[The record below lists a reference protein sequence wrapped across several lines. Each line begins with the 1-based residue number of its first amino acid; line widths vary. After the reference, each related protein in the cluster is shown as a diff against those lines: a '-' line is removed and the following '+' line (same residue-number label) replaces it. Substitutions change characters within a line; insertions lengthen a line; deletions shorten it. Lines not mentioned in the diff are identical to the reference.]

1 MELEAQVHADFTG
14 TDEARP
20 GAGLKH
26 WAIFAVQMMGW
37 ELALFSRLEE
47 PTLGE
52 ILEAEKKLLVFA
64 RWLSRDYASATTIQY
79 IGEVKK
85 AHVKWLGAPL
95 EAMKVVF
102 FRLPM
107 LYRMLKRE
115 RPGKKRQK
123 TPWEFR
129 SFDRVRD
136 AHGKG
141 ASQGSFGPGVAEFEK
156 ATTYTVMLLAFE
168 HLLRLNEVVRTQTGT
183 AADKDPLQWAD
194 VRFFGEGGGL
204 LG

>member
-1 MELEAQVHADFTG
+1 
-14 TDEARP
+14 
-20 GAGLKH
+20 
-26 WAIFAVQMMGW
+26 MMGW

-107 LYRMLKRE
+107 LYRMLKE
-115 RPGKKRQK
+115 RGQARRGKRRHGSSAVLIKSETRMV
-123 TPWEFR
+123 R
-129 SFDRVRD
+129 ARARV
-136 AHGKG
+136 
-141 ASQGSFGPGVAEFEK
+141 ASAQA
-156 ATTYTVMLLAFE
+156 
-168 HLLRLNEVVRTQTGT
+168 
-183 AADKDPLQWAD
+183 W
-194 VRFFGEGGGL
+194 
-204 LG
+204 